1 MATNPMV
8 NFKKGLLANLPAEKT
23 AGTFYVTTDER
34 AMYLD
39 VDASTRIRLGDFQ
52 EFATVDALK
61 ANANPNTS
69 ALYYISDIN
78 CLAKWNGSEYV
89 QINKDTGMTSVEVT
103 GNGNAITAAAYDAA
117 GRKLT
122 LTKGATY
129 MTAADVDGKI
139 STAVGTLGN
148 DAEGHAYT
156 NVKAYVDAKTSGIAS
171 DAALKALSGR
181 VDTAEGKITALENAN
196 KEGGAVANAIAD
208 AKKAGTDAQTAA
220 DNAQAAAD
228 KAQGDVNALGKKVGT
243 IAEGKTV
250 AGLISDAQ
258 TAADNAQADADA
270 AQADVDALENKV
282 GAVPTNKTVV
292 GMIGDVD
299 TAYKA
304 ADTALDGRISKIEGD
319 YLKAADKT
327 ALQNSIDTK
336 VDQTAYDAKVSA
348 LEKAD
353 TNLQTN
359 INNEAKTRKDA
370 DDALDGRIDTL
381 ESQIT
386 GLSGAMHFKGV
397 KAELPADV
405 SGYKSGDVII
415 VGEKEYVFNGTAFVE
430 FGDVSA
436 EGERIGALETTVGK
450 AAEGGKPAT
459 GLIKD
464 IADNAAAIAA
474 EETRAE
480 AAEAANA
487 SAAAAAKTAAENA
500 QSGVDAIKADYL
512 KASDKTELQDNI
524 DAVSGR
530 VTTLQGA
537 SHTHANKALLDTYT
551 QTEADLADAVA
562 KKHSHAN
569 ATELDKIKDGDV
581 AKWNAAQANAEA
593 TAAAALS
600 SAKSELEGKITAAQ
614 TAAEGKVT
622 ELANGAVKANADAIK
637 ALQSGKANKA
647 TTLAGYGITDAY
659 TKTETYTKDE
669 VDAKLTWGEF

>member
-8 NFKKGLLANLPAEKT
+8 NFKKGLLANLPATKT

-78 CLAKWNGSEYV
+78 CLAKWNGSEYI

-103 GNGNAITAAAYDAA
+103 GDGNAITAAAYDAS

-148 DAEGHAYT
+148 DAEGNPYA
-156 NVKAYVDAKTSGIAS
+156 NVKSYVDAKTSGIAS
-171 DAALKALSGR
+171 ESALTELSGR
-181 VDTAEGKITALENAN
+181 VDTAEGKIAALETATA
-196 KEGGAVANAIAD
+196 EGGTVSNAIKKAQDAAD
-208 AKKAGTDAQTAA
+208 AAQTAA
-220 DNAQAAAD
+220 DNAQAAANA
-228 KAQGDVNALGKKVGT
+228 AQADVNTLKGKVGT
-243 IAEGKTV
+243 IDEGKTV

-304 ADTALDGRISKIEGD
+304 ADTALAGRISTIEGD

-327 ALQNSIDTK
+327 ALQNSINTK

-353 TNLQTN
+353 TTLQTN
-359 INNEAKTRKDA
+359 INNEAKARKDA
-370 DDALDGRIDTL
+370 DDAQVTRIANL
-381 ESQIT
+381 ETKIT
-386 GLSGAMHFKGV
+386 GLSGAMHFEGV
-397 KAELPADV
+397 KAELPADGT
-405 SGYKSGDVII
+405 GYEAGDVII
-415 VGEKEYVFNGTAFVE
+415 VGEKEYVFNGTEFVE

-436 EGERIGALETTVGK
+436 EGDRIAALETTVGK
-450 AAEGGKPAT
+450 AAEGKNPAT

-474 EETRAE
+474 EKSRAE
-480 AAEAANA
+480 GAEKANSDA
-487 SAAAAAKTAAENA
+487 ISALNTSVSTTYETKSDSSAKLTEAKGYADNLNTAMDER
-500 QSGVDAIKADYL
+500 VDALEAN
-512 KASDKTELQDNI
+512 T
-524 DAVSGR
+524 
-530 VTTLQGA
+530 
-537 SHTHANKALLDTYT
+537 HTHANKALLDTYT

-569 ATELDKIKDGDV
+569 ADV
-581 AKWNAAQANAEA
+581 LNGITANKVSAWNAAEANAKSYADEKVAGEKTRAEAAEKANAKAIADEA
-593 TAAAALS
+593 T
-600 SAKSELEGKITAAQ
+600 TAR
-614 TAAEGKVT
+614 AAE
-622 ELANGAVKANADAIK
+622 KANADAIS
-637 ALQSGKANKA
+637 ALQSGKADKA
-647 TTLAGYGITDAY
+647 TTLSGYGITDAY
-659 TKTETYTKDE
+659 TKTETYTQAQ
-669 VDAKLTWGEF
+669 VDALLTWGSF